1 MSESLDRARIV
12 HEPGARSATAP
23 VASDKPMLVVKD
35 LDVFYGRAHVLQGV
49 NFEMSHEP
57 VSLIGRN
64 GMGKT
69 TLCNAIM

>member
-1 MSESLDRARIV
+1 MSESADQARIV
-12 HEPGARSATAP
+12 HEPGARSATATAP

-35 LDVFYGRAHVLQGV
+35 LDVYYGRAHVLQGV

-69 TLCNAIM
+69 